1 VLTVHGLYCI
11 EVHAKKARKAGAT
24 EPVLAE
30 TTLVA
35 VALRAGSAATH
46 GTHWNDGP

>member
-1 VLTVHGLYCI
+1 MLTVHGPYCV

-35 VALRAGSAATH
+35 EALLAAGAVTH
-46 GTHWNDGP
+46 GPQVLE